1 MYNARHEKRVGNK
14 TKKKNKTEIGR
25 NRTGSDV
32 TLALA
37 EHPAAPRPT
46 VY

>member
-1 MYNARHEKRVGNK
+1 MRKGLEIKQ
-14 TKKKNKTEIGR
+14 KKNKTEIGR

-37 EHPAAPRPT
+37 EHQAAPRPT